1 MSVTPSS
8 VASPPAHDFRIARGR
23 RIEER
28 QQCNAFSR
36 GTHLP
41 CHFERHD
48 TAVTMAPQSVW
59 PVRLDAP
66 YGLGE
71 MSGGLLDGIHATLTG
86 CSRIAEHVER
96 LLLP

>member
-1 MSVTPSS
+1 
-8 VASPPAHDFRIARGR
+8 
-23 RIEER
+23 
-28 QQCNAFSR
+28 
-36 GTHLP
+36 
-41 CHFERHD
+41 
-48 TAVTMAPQSVW
+48 MAPQSVW